1 MKKILIPTDFSEN
14 ASDAFFYATK
24 VFGGEKVEF
33 IVVYSFENE
42 ASNLTSRV
50 DIGKSEYVLDKL
62 HDDSILEG
70 NSFIDKM
77 KQKLGKTQ
85 STFRFIST
93 GMGIFRAVN
102 KLIKE
107 EEIALTVMGT
117 KGRTA
122 DENILVGSTTSKMI
136 TKIKGCSLLIV
147 PSISKFEAPLK
158 VGFATDFST
167 FYPLQEV
174 PSVNE
179 LILNFNS
186 TLEILYVGE
195 ESTLSEEQL
204 KTRDTFKNSLD
215 NLNVHFCHLKT
226 LNSISESLAKY
237 TLENRL
243 DLLILV
249 NRKHNIFN
257 KLFREAVIKRVG
269 NKMEIPYL
277 LLPVN

>member
-1 MKKILIPTDFSEN
+1 MRKILIPTDFSEN
-14 ASDAFFYATK
+14 ASDALYYAAK
-24 VFGGEKVEF
+24 LFGGEKVEF
-33 IVVYSFENE
+33 IVIFSFENE
-42 ASNLTSRV
+42 ASSLTSRV

-62 HDDSILEG
+62 YDDSIEEG

-77 KQKLGKTQ
+77 KHKLGKTQ

-102 KLIKE
+102 KLIRE
-107 EEIALTVMGT
+107 EDIALTVMGT

-122 DENILVGSTTSKMI
+122 DENILMGSTTSIMI
-136 TKIKGCSLLIV
+136 TKIKGCPLLII

-158 VGFATDFST
+158 VGFATDFSS
-167 FYPLQEV
+167 FYPLQEI
-174 PSVNE
+174 PPINE

-195 ESTLSEEQL
+195 ENNLSEEQL
-204 KTRDTFKNSLD
+204 KTRVAFQKDLE
-215 NLNVHFCHLKT
+215 NLNVHFHYIKT
-226 LNSISESLAKY
+226 LNSISESLANY
-237 TLENRL
+237 TLENRV

-249 NRKHNIFN
+249 NRKHNIFK

-277 LLPVN
+277 LLPIN